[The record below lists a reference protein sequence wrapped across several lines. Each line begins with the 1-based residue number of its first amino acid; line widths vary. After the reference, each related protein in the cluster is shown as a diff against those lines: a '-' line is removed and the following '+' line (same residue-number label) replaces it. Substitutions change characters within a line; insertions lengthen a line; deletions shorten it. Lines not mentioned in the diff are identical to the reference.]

1 MSEEAD
7 NSYMA
12 MLNNPVINPGPAAPK
27 PLEKAKVNSRLK
39 PSSGPMVQEAKTR
52 LTSISKDVYLSSESD
67 EPFEWI
73 NTTTENKELPK
84 TVDELIALGLVD
96 EEEQGS
102 QVRFK
107 TLEEFLKGEEYKEIL
122 SAFEELG
129 GGQVYL
135 VGEESITVLILS
147 LVGENAIVG
156 LKSLLVQT

>member
-12 MLNNPVINPGPAAPK
+12 MLNNPVINPGPAEIK
-27 PLEKAKVNSRLK
+27 PLEKPKVNSRLK

-73 NTTTENKELPK
+73 NTTTEKKELPK
-84 TVDELIALGLVD
+84 TVDELIGLGLVD
-96 EEEQGS
+96 EEEEGS

-122 SAFEELG
+122 SAFKELG

-147 LVGENAIVG
+147 LVQENAIVG